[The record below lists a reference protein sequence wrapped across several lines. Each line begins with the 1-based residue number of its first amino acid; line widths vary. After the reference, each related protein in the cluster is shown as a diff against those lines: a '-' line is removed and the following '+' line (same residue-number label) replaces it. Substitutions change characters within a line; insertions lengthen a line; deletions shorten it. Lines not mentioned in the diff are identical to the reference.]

1 MLDMLNI
8 VYSLW
13 INLLLERKCILLIL
27 KDKVGMVTSDIIAI
41 RSLPSKLL
49 MMFTRPH
56 ITLYL
61 SKSVLIVS

>member
-8 VYSLW
+8 VYSSW

-27 KDKVGMVTSDIIAI
+27 KDKVGMVTSDNIAI
-41 RSLPSKLL
+41 PSLPLKLL